1 MPPRLACH
9 PVGVPDAVV
18 ADPRGDEATVAA
30 IERWFVRRGTPHLI
44 EDYSASEDI
53 LTRSVPWF
61 TLVFLAEAALVLE
74 VELAWWQNL
83 LFALGGF
90 ALLLGVWVLANL
102 ARRHPPL
109 ARPAHVGTVELA
121 IFVLGPALPPLLLNG
136 RPGQA
141 AGVVVANL
149 VLLGA
154 AFVVT
159 SYGLLPL
166 TRWAFGR
173 MLREL
178 STLAG
183 LLARALPMLLLF
195 VTFLFVNTE
204 VWQVAEALERPFLI
218 GTVLLFVALG
228 GVFLVTRLPGELQ
241 GLATFHDDAEVD
253 ALCEATPA
261 ERVAGTLEHLDEVR
275 APLTRRQRVNVSL
288 VVVFSQAVQVTLV
301 AVLIAGFFVA
311 FGALAI
317 RPDVIESWVG
327 EEALAE
333 DVVRFTIGGNT
344 VVVTAALLR
353 VATFLGAFSGFYFA
367 VYTVTD
373 ATYREQFH
381 ADVVAEVR
389 QTFAVRAAYLALR
402 RRRAAAGGA

>member
-1 MPPRLACH
+1 M
-9 PVGVPDAVV
+9 PDAVV
-18 ADPRGDEATVAA
+18 VDPRGDEATVAA
-30 IERWFVRRGTPHLI
+30 IERWFVHRGTPHLI

-74 VELAWWQNL
+74 VDLVWWQNV
-83 LFALGGF
+83 LFAVAGF

-109 ARPAHVGTVELA
+109 SRPAHVGTVELA
-121 IFVLGPALPPLLLNG
+121 VFVLGPALPPLLFNG

-166 TRWAFGR
+166 TRWAIGR
-173 MLREL
+173 MLRDL

-183 LLARALPMLLLF
+183 LFARALPMLLLL
-195 VTFLFVNTE
+195 VTFLFLNTE
-204 VWQVAEALERPFLI
+204 VWQLAEAMERPFLI

-228 GVFLVTRLPGELQ
+228 GLFLVTRVPGELEH
-241 GLATFHDDAEVD
+241 LATFGDDAEID
-253 ALCEATPA
+253 GLCAGTPA
-261 ERVAGTLEHLDEVR
+261 EAVTGVLDHLDQVR
-275 APLTRRQRVNVSL
+275 TPLGRRQRVNVAL

-301 AVLIAGFFVA
+301 AVLIAAFFVA
-311 FGALAI
+311 FGALAV
-317 RPDVIESWVG
+317 RPDVIAAWVG

-333 DVVRFTIGGNT
+333 DVVRFTVGDNT

-353 VATFLGAFSGFYFA
+353 VAVFLGAFSGFNFA

-402 RRRAAAGGA
+402 HRRADEGA